1 MLKIMERIWSSG
13 YGRNW
18 GPAKCM
24 MKVAMTWNM
33 AWPIIIFHIVREMM
47 EAERGVGGRSRI
59 SEVGA
64 SVERERAARE
74 SLVNY

>member
-1 MLKIMERIWSSG
+1 
-13 YGRNW
+13 
-18 GPAKCM
+18 M